1 MSDLICRSCG
11 AKIEYAAEE
20 KSLKCLYCGT
30 VNEIQCPEDALPDAV
45 DAIIPMGM
53 SVEALE
59 RSAQA
64 YMAQGDFTPYDQLTE
79 AQVLG
84 WCWDNG
90 VDKASVEAS
99 VEQQIVAQ
107 ANAPVVALPLPWS
120 PVVAVDEPVIVSE
133 APIA

>member
-1 MSDLICRSCG
+1 MTTISINWIIKQILVKKTEESLSDVVITANWSCRGSDG
-11 AKIEYAAEE
+11 AFSAALTGCV
-20 KSLKCLYCGT
+20 SFA
-30 VNEIQCPEDALPDAV
+30 PP
-45 DAIIPMGM
+45 
-53 SVEALE
+53 S
-59 RSAQA
+59 
-64 YMAQGDFTPYDQLTE
+64 GDFTPYDQLTE